1 MKFKILAPNGSEEIK
16 EFQSHEEVRR
26 YLLYKNDQVYRN
38 DFRTEQLDFPLKEFT
53 DENFTN
59 R

>member
-38 DFRTEQLDFPLKEFT
+38 DVRTEKLDFPLKKIEE
-53 DENFTN
+53 D
-59 R
+59 